1 MMKMADIVDDVVLL
15 ILDNHE
21 PLKELGIDQSKVYAK
36 VRGYDDFG
44 VWVLH
49 PGINIPPPEGGKDKK
64 SDTVEASVLIP
75 WPYIS
80 SVVHFPGVEGFD
92 FPNPFSKEIG
102 FNIRNS

>member
-1 MMKMADIVDDVVLL
+1 MKMAEIVDDIVLL

-21 PLKELGIDQSKVYAK
+21 PLQELGIDQSKVYAK

-49 PGINIPPPEGGKDKK
+49 PGISIPPQEGSKEDESK
-64 SDTVEASVLIP
+64 TVEASVLIP

-80 SVVHFPGVEGFD
+80 SVVHFPDVEGFD

-102 FNIRNS
+102 FSISDS